1 MALYAW
7 EILHHP
13 KARVVRYLVS
23 GGTATVVNFA
33 VLYSFTEFLHVW
45 YIISSIVAMGAG
57 FITSFILQKFWT
69 FSNTSLERVPVQF
82 QLHVLLGLSNV
93 AVNTLVLFILVEH
106 FHVWYMVAQ
115 FISGAGLAVINYTV
129 YRLFIFHK

>member
-1 MALYAW
+1 MLYAW

-23 GGTATVVNFA
+23 GGTSTMVNFA
-33 VLYSFTEFLHVW
+33 VLYGFTEFLHVW
-45 YIISSIVAMGAG
+45 YLASSIVAMGAG

-69 FSNTSLERVPVQF
+69 FSNKSLERAPVQF

-93 AVNTLVLFILVEH
+93 AVNTVALFVLVEH
-106 FHVWYMVAQ
+106 LHMWYILAQ
-115 FISGAGLAVINYTV
+115 FISAAALAVMNYTI